1 MQHMHPLEPQGIRA
15 NVPPSHGPVQP
26 GGLRMRNSRCARCGR
41 VTFLP
46 AVVIGTQPFGRVCAR
61 KAGLIEPKRRRRAS
75 EAERDTRTRDLFEGV
90 AA

>member
-1 MQHMHPLEPQGIRA
+1 MATP
-15 NVPPSHGPVQP
+15 N
-26 GGLRMRNSRCARCGR
+26 NRCARCGR

-61 KAGLIEPKRRRRAS
+61 KARLLEPKRRRRAS
-75 EAERDTRTRDLFEGV
+75 EVERDTRTRDLFEGV

>member
-1 MQHMHPLEPQGIRA
+1 
-15 NVPPSHGPVQP
+15 
-26 GGLRMRNSRCARCGR
+26 MRNNRCARCGR

-75 EAERDTRTRDLFEGV
+75 EAERDTRTHDLFEG
-90 AA
+90 AAC